1 MFAFQFYKDKGAS
14 TPENSSSLFF
24 AQLYIDRENKEK
36 KNRAGGGGAQQHVS
50 KQTFRL
56 SSYFLLDVTMNLEE
70 YRIFYAIFRNMFVY
84 IFLCFPSADMT

>member
-14 TPENSSSLFF
+14 TPDNSSSLFF

-36 KNRAGGGGAQQHVS
+36 KIERGGGGQQHVS

-84 IFLCFPSADMT
+84 IFIFSFAFLQQI